1 MTGTLRQRRPGVYE
15 YRVSLGRDPASGRYH
30 ELSRTIYATT
40 KKELE
45 REQRRILA
53 EVDEERHKGSTS
65 TLEELLERWLD
76 HIGPDRSPKYI
87 ETMRGSI
94 RSRIVPALGRKQLR
108 KLTTLDLDVYYAAMR
123 KDGLAPATVRRHGS
137 IVRGALKQAKKW
149 GLVTVNVAV
158 DATMPPARKPA
169 IHSPTPDQVR
179 ALIEAAEARG
189 PEWATYLFLAAAS
202 GARRGE
208 LCALRWSAVDFATG
222 QVRISRSVGVTKAT
236 GMYVKD
242 TKTHQERGVTLDPA
256 TLHALERHRTFMAER
271 ELVAGVTS
279 LADPY
284 LFSDEA
290 DAGVPWNPDRISG
303 QFRRLRDGVGLG
315 DVRLHDLR
323 HFMASMLADD
333 PTIPIGVISARLGH
347 ALKST
352 TLNMYVHNVDGQDAA
367 AAAVLGARL
376 AGALVARTGDDAT
389 NPPPPTGRGPRAGA
403 GGGQVRG
410 WVADPAA
417 PRVTGGET

>member
-15 YRVSLGRDPASGRYH
+15 YRVSLGRDPATGRYA

-45 REQRRILA
+45 REKRKVLA

-76 HIGPDRSPKYI
+76 HIAADRSPKYI

-108 KLTTLDLDVYYAAMR
+108 KLTTLDLDVYYTALR
-123 KDGLAPATVRRHGS
+123 KEGLAPATVRRHGS
-137 IVRGALKQAKKW
+137 IIRGALKQAKKW
-149 GLVTVNVAV
+149 GLITVNVAL

-169 IHSPTPDQVR
+169 IHSPTPEQVT

-189 PEWATYLFLAAAS
+189 PEWATYLFVAAAS

-208 LCALRWSAVDFATG
+208 LCALRWSDVDFETG

-236 GMYVKD
+236 GWYVKD
-242 TKTHQERGVTLDPA
+242 TKTHRARSVTLDPA
-256 TLHALERHRTFMAER
+256 TLVALERHRAFMLER
-271 ELVAGVTS
+271 VRITGAKPLV
-279 LADPY
+279 DPY
-284 LFSDEA
+284 VFSDGA
-290 DAGVPWNPDRISG
+290 DAGEPWNPDRISG
-303 QFRRLRDGVGLG
+303 QFRRLRDSVGLG

-333 PTIPIGVISARLGH
+333 TSIPIGVISARLGH
-347 ALKST
+347 AMTST
-352 TLNMYVHNVDGQDAA
+352 TQNMYVHNVDGRDAA

-376 AGALVARTGDDAT
+376 AGVMLSPG
-389 NPPPPTGRGPRAGA
+389 
-403 GGGQVRG
+403 
-410 WVADPAA
+410 
-417 PRVTGGET
+417 TGGEAPPV

>member
-1 MTGTLRQRRPGVYE
+1 MSGTLRERRPGVYE
-15 YRVSLGRDPASGRYH
+15 YRVSLGRDPATGKYH
-30 ELSRTIYATT
+30 SISRTIRAST

-53 EVDEERHKGSTS
+53 EVDEERHKGSTA
-65 TLEELLERWLD
+65 TLEELLDRWLD

-94 RSRIVPALGRKQLR
+94 RSRIAPALGRKQLR
-108 KLTTLDLDVYYAAMR
+108 KLTTLDLDVYYAALR
-123 KDGLAPATVRRHGS
+123 KAGLSPATVRRHGS
-137 IVRGALKQAKKW
+137 IIRGALKQAKKW
-149 GLVTVNVAV
+149 GLVPVNVAV

-179 ALIEAAEARG
+179 ALIEAAERRG

-208 LCALRWSAVDFATG
+208 LCALSWSDLDIELG
-222 QVRISRSVGVTKAT
+222 QLRISRSVGVTKAT
-236 GMYVKD
+236 GLYVKD
-242 TKTHQERGVTLDPA
+242 TKTHQERSVTLDPG
-256 TLHALERHRTFMAER
+256 TLHALDRHRAFMLER
-271 ELVAGVTS
+271 AKVAGVKP
-279 LADPY
+279 LADAY
-284 LFSDEA
+284 VFSDAA
-290 DAGVPWNPDRISG
+290 DAGVPWDPDRISG
-303 QFRRLRDGVGLG
+303 QFRRLRDRVGLG

-333 PTIPIGVISARLGH
+333 NSIPIGVISARLGH

-352 TLNMYVHNVDGQDAA
+352 TLNMYVHNVDGQDVA

-376 AGALVARTGDDAT
+376 AGALM
-389 NPPPPTGRGPRAGA
+389 PRADAGA
-403 GGGQVRG
+403 L
-410 WVADPAA
+410 PA
-417 PRVTGGET
+417 